1 MRTAWLC
8 AVLAAAVSVTAVAG
22 CSSSKKGG
30 DKDKPA
36 AATAG
41 RLYVA
46 VTIDWEGAYFS
57 GDALDALDGLR
68 EKLGADIPLTH
79 FLCAAYFSKAEVDP
93 AAVENLKTSV
103 RPGDE
108 VGLHLHLWK
117 SLAVAAAIEPKL
129 SPSFLTGTDELV
141 QFPDGDVGFDTDLDA
156 YGVTDL
162 RALIRTS
169 KKLLEPAG
177 VTVSTSFRAGGYLA
191 TPKVL
196 QAIRDEGFLTDSS
209 EVAGDQFNGPTDKI
223 LRQRIEEVW
232 PAAKPGSQPHVI
244 QTPPGPVVEMPIG
257 AVADYVN
264 AGDIADVI
272 ASAHDALKKD
282 RTKNMFVVLAF
293 HQETADDFS
302 SRIVEALQR
311 VRAKPEI
318 AADLTFTTVEKA
330 AELVRGPP
338 KHTSAYT
345 IPSTETG
352 SQPGPSSVTI
362 VAVTGGE

>member
-8 AVLAAAVSVTAVAG
+8 AGLVAVVSMTTAAG
-22 CSSSKKGG
+22 CSSSKKSG
-30 DKDKPA
+30 DKDKA
-36 AATAG
+36 AATTG

-46 VTIDWEGAYFS
+46 LTMDWEGAYFS

-68 EKLGADIPLTH
+68 EKLGPDIPLTH
-79 FLCAAYFSKAEVDP
+79 FLCAAYFSKPEVDP
-93 AAVENLKTSV
+93 AAVENLRTSV

-117 SLAVAAAIEPKL
+117 SLAVAASIEPKL

-156 YGVTDL
+156 YGVADL

-169 KKLLEPAG
+169 KKLLEPTG

-196 QAIRDEGFLTDSS
+196 QAIRDEGFVTDSS
-209 EVAGDQFNGPTDKI
+209 EATGDQFNGPKDKI
-223 LRQRIEEVW
+223 LRQRIKEVW
-232 PAAKPGSQPHVI
+232 PTAKPGSQPHSI
-244 QTPPGPVVEMPIG
+244 ETPSGAVVEMPIG

-282 RTKNMFVVLAF
+282 RTKNVFVVLAF
-293 HQETADDFS
+293 HQETADEFS
-302 SRIVEALQR
+302 TRIFEALQR
-311 VRAKPEI
+311 VRSKPEI
-318 AADLTFTTVEKA
+318 AADLSFTTIEKA

-345 IPSTETG
+345 VPSTGTG
-352 SQPGPSSVTI
+352 SQPALSSVTI